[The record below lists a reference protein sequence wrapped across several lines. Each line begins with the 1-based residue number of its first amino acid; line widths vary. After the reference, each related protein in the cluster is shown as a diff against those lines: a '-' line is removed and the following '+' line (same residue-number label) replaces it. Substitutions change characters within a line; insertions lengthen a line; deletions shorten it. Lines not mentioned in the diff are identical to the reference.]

1 MYKIMYIN
9 KKASYIKRNLEWK
22 MFAEGVVPHISNSQ
36 ESFHLHFPI
45 KLPPW
50 GGGGDIIQK
59 KTGAYQ
65 KFWNNT

>member
-1 MYKIMYIN
+1 MYKIMYIS

-45 KLPPW
+45 NHPEGE
-50 GGGGDIIQK
+50 GGGISYK
-59 KTGAYQ
+59 KDRCLSEIL
-65 KFWNNT
+65 K